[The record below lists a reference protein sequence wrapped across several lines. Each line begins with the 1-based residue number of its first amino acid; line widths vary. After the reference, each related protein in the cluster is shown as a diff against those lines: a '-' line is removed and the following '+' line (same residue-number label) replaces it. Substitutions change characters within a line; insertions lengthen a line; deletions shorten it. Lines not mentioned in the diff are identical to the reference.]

1 MPTPSQ
7 EEFDR
12 SLEMAKDYYGL
23 VPEIIKVVNK
33 ENPAVAQIYIAAME
47 LMEDGELADDEREA
61 AILAIS
67 RYNDCHYCA
76 RTHAALGYAAGLSR
90 EDIELINQGRLPMGE
105 RLKAV
110 VQATRLILDKSGWL
124 EEEDLDQLAER
135 GITRMHLYEINALIS
150 LKTLSNYINHV
161 AQTKIDEGIDE
172 LFPIMAEINQD
183 GWAEVPDET
192 NV

>member
-7 EEFDR
+7 EESDR

-61 AILAIS
+61 VILAIS

-90 EDIELINQGRLPMGE
+90 KDIELINQGRLPMGE

-135 GITRMHLYEINALIS
+135 GLTRMHLYEINALIS

>member
-1 MPTPSQ
+1 MATPSKTQ
-7 EEFDR
+7 FDR
-12 SLEMAKDYYGL
+12 SVKMAQAYYGL

-33 ENPAVAQIYIAAME
+33 HNPAVAQIYIAAME
-47 LMEDGELADDEREA
+47 LMEEGELPDDEREA
-61 AILAIS
+61 VILTVS

-76 RTHAALGYAAGLSR
+76 RTHAALGYAAGLSK
-90 EDIELINQGRLPMGE
+90 ESIEAINQGRLPADE

-110 VQATRLILDKSGWL
+110 VQATRLMLDKEGWL
-124 EEEDLDQLAER
+124 NDDDLAQLEKR

-161 AQTKIDEGIDE
+161 AKTKIDEGLDQ

>member
-7 EEFDR
+7 KEFDR

-61 AILAIS
+61 VILAIS

-90 EDIELINQGRLPMGE
+90 KDIELINQGRLPMGE